1 MSSYLVPNNR
11 IMKLRIALIA
21 AAVLPLVIMGTQF
34 AQADNAPSPSGS
46 PMPVANFTV
55 RCPFSHSANLD
66 PIVMPGM
73 VGMGHQHEFFG
84 NTSTNENST
93 TQSLLAAPT
102 TCAKVGQ
109 FTDVNDHS
117 AYWVPSLYQY
127 GKRIA
132 PTAVYASYSQL
143 SGLNGSVSPFPN
155 GFKAVTGR
163 SSQSVVWGC
172 TSIDTQSLFTKAIE
186 DVPTCQSP
194 QHLFARVSFANCWTG
209 LSTDS
214 SDHASHLEMQYRVGG
229 RMQCPSTHQIKVP
242 LLTLNVQYPVASI
255 TNDGAS
261 LASGPPSSMHADMF
275 EAWTN
280 DGLTKR
286 MSGN

>member
-1 MSSYLVPNNR
+1 MTSYLFPNNR

-21 AAVLPLVIMGTQF
+21 AAVLPIAIMGMRN
-34 AQADNAPSPSGS
+34 AQADIAPSPSGS

-84 NTSTNENST
+84 NTSTSENST
-93 TQSLLAAPT
+93 AQSLLAAPT
-102 TCAKVGQ
+102 TCAKVGE
-109 FTDVNDHS
+109 FTDANDHS
-117 AYWVPSLYQY
+117 AYWVPSLYQS

-132 PTAVYASYSQL
+132 PTSVYASYTQL
-143 SGLNGSVSPFPN
+143 SGATGPVMPFQN
-155 GFKAVTGR
+155 GFKAVSGR

-172 TSIDTQSLFTKAIE
+172 TSKETQSLFTKAIE

-194 QHLFARVSFANCWTG
+194 QHLFARVSFANCWNG

-214 SDHASHLEMQYRVGG
+214 LDHASHLELQYRVGG
-229 RMQCPSTHQIKVP
+229 KMQCPSTHQIKVP
-242 LLTLNVQYPVASI
+242 MLTLNVQYPIALI
-255 TNDGAS
+255 TNEGVS
-261 LASGPPSSMHADMF
+261 LASGPPSTMHADMF

-286 MSGN
+286 ISGT

>member
-1 MSSYLVPNNR
+1 
-11 IMKLRIALIA
+11 
-21 AAVLPLVIMGTQF
+21 
-34 AQADNAPSPSGS
+34 
-46 PMPVANFTV
+46 
-55 RCPFSHSANLD
+55 
-66 PIVMPGM
+66 M

-102 TCAKVGQ
+102 TCAKIGQ

-117 AYWVPSLYQY
+117 AYWVPSLYQN

-132 PTAVYASYSQL
+132 PTAVYASYAQL
-143 SGLNGSVSPFPN
+143 SGSNGSVSPFPN

-163 SSQSVVWGC
+163 SSQTVVWGC

-194 QHLFARVSFANCWTG
+194 QHLFARVSFANCWNG

-214 SDHASHLEMQYRVGG
+214 LDHSSHLELQYKVGG
-229 RMQCPSTHQIKVP
+229 KMQCPSTHLIKVP
-242 LLTLNVQYPVASI
+242 MLTLNVQYPIATI
-255 TNDGAS
+255 TNDGVS
-261 LASGPPSSMHADMF
+261 LASGPPSTMHADMF

-280 DGLTKR
+280 DGLSKR
-286 MSGN
+286 ISGN